1 MAPRTSFSPNPPSE
15 LFFVIFTVYSK
26 MADAAIASGEDRRT
40 APAAPSFASIVTE
53 AAKHGLGRGGAIG
66 GDARDSLTC

>member
-26 MADAAIASGEDRRT
+26 TDDAAIASGEDRRT
-40 APAAPSFASIVTE
+40 APAAPSE
-53 AAKHGLGRGGAIG
+53 AAKHGFGRGGAIG